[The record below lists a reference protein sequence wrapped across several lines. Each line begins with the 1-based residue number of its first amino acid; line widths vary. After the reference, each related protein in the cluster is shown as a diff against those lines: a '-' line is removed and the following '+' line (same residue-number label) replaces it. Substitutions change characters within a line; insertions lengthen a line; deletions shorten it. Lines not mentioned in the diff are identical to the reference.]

1 MQAFWRVVCHYI
13 LILKKCLHAGI
24 TLSEIYL
31 KGNIKDVCKNL
42 TRMFIT
48 AMFIREKLKESESS
62 KEDW

>member
-1 MQAFWRVVCHYI
+1 MQAFWRVIFHYI
-13 LILKKCLHAGI
+13 LIIKKYLHAGI

-48 AMFIREKLKESESS
+48 AKLKESESS

>member
-1 MQAFWRVVCHYI
+1 MQAFWRVICHYI
-13 LILKKCLHAGI
+13 LILKKDLHVGI

-48 AMFIREKLKESESS
+48 AMFITEKLKESESS